1 MTAQEEVRGAEAAPG
16 PPQPEPRARQHGACQ
31 LATVRRV
38 FQLPGNLRAESRR
51 RRQVLPLVREFR
63 SKCIISLRSFSR
75 ESGSSFL
82 EYGRVLILENEN
94 RFFFVIFG
102 HGIEKKKILWY
113 KESIPNKL
121 RFPDFW

>member
-51 RRQVLPLVREFR
+51 RRQVLPLVTGFC
-63 SKCIISLRSFSR
+63 SKCISLRSFSR
-75 ESGSSFL
+75 EPGSSFL

-102 HGIEKKKILWY
+102 HGIEKKKDSL
-113 KESIPNKL
+113 L
-121 RFPDFW
+121 

>member
-1 MTAQEEVRGAEAAPG
+1 MRSSAAGTTELLSLALTLNLPSCHIFLSDLLSYSLFEGAGFQSKFGGAKTNLLLSPSVTAQEEVRGAEAAPG

-63 SKCIISLRSFSR
+63 SKCIIS
-75 ESGSSFL
+75 
-82 EYGRVLILENEN
+82 
-94 RFFFVIFG
+94 
-102 HGIEKKKILWY
+102 
-113 KESIPNKL
+113 
-121 RFPDFW
+121 